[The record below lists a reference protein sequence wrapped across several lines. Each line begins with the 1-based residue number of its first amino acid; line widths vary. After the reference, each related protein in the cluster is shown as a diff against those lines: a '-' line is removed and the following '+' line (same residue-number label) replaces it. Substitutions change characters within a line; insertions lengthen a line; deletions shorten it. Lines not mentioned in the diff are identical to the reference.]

1 MKPLKPEDKNFI
13 LWAVL
18 ITIVVAGASGYFAFM
33 GFQSWM
39 KKQVELAEIRDS
51 LQDARQKEKQL
62 PVLQKRIEETE
73 QEIAEVEK
81 RLPNDK
87 RAPEL
92 FKELNDLAVI
102 ANQEYL
108 SMQALPVKDEKLY
121 FEIPLGINLRA
132 DYHNLG
138 RYLNMI
144 ERSKRFA
151 KIDNIV
157 IEYDFDN
164 PLNQQVQLTVS
175 TFMFKKSPETG
186 TKRASGSSRS

>member
-1 MKPLKPEDKNFI
+1 
-13 LWAVL
+13 
-18 ITIVVAGASGYFAFM
+18 
-33 GFQSWM
+33 
-39 KKQVELAEIRDS
+39 VELAEIRDS